1 MIHIFF
7 LTIFFNILSS
17 SNLYFDSDP
26 FYLFHY
32 EKQQFNQ
39 NKYDADLNIRPTF
52 KYQYNNQTSLSYNAW
67 YYYNDNAPNLENTS
81 NRWVAKGNN
90 LYNSIHFD
98 YFNDYLYFS
107 IEPYF
112 FTSENLSFNS
122 QHEDP
127 LFQALNDGIAHA
139 KRPYLDY
146 GFRES
151 QIILHRK
158 NLGIGLSN
166 TNMWWG
172 PGLHNSLHISN
183 NTSGFNYLFL
193 GTTSEK
199 RIKSFGY
206 NFKYIFSQLDKNKA
220 EPYYTGV
227 AADITYHSDPI
238 ITLGFFRSFLSGG
251 LLTTDNITRQDAM
264 LLPFQ
269 KLFKE
274 GLEQDQVDQT
284 LSVFTTLVFPESG
297 LKLYFELGMNDHRW
311 DMYDFL
317 QHPDHTAASII
328 GFRKYGLFNKKE
340 LIMGFEYTNLRKTRF
355 DNRSTPNWYNRA
367 WFDYHLYDGRRF
379 TAHSG
384 SDSDDLSFYLGY
396 LSDSQDIIVSFNYER
411 HGITESV
418 EISEQEGLFY
428 VPEFKLEFKVDARK
442 KIKAYEL
449 YLFYEFE
456 YLDNLGIAHQG
467 IDRRFDEPNR
477 KSNVFGIGFSKEI
490 N

>member
-1 MIHIFF
+1 MTYIYF
-7 LTIFFNILSS
+7 LAILFNMSLS

-32 EKQQFNQ
+32 EKQQFSQ
-39 NKYDADLNIRPTF
+39 NKYDTDLNIRPTF
-52 KYQYNNQTSLSYNAW
+52 KSQYNNKMNLLYNAW

-81 NRWVAKGNN
+81 NRWVAKGSN

-112 FTSENLSFNS
+112 FTSENLPFNS
-122 QHEDP
+122 QHEDR
-127 LFQALNDGIAHA
+127 LFQALNDGMAHT

-146 GFRES
+146 GLRES

-158 NLGIGLSN
+158 SLGVGLSN

-183 NTSGFNYLFL
+183 NTSGFSYFFL

-227 AADITYHSDPI
+227 AADLTYHSDPI

-269 KLFKE
+269 QLFKE

-284 LSVFTTLVFPESG
+284 LSVFTTLLFPESG
-297 LKLYFELGMNDHRW
+297 FKLYFELGMNDHRW
-311 DMYDFL
+311 DIYDFL

-328 GFRKYGLFNKKE
+328 GFRKYGLFDKKE
-340 LIMGFEYTNLRKTRF
+340 LTMGFEYTNLRKTRF
-355 DNRSTPNWYNRA
+355 DNRPTPNWYNRE
-367 WFDYHLYDGRRF
+367 WFDYHLYNGRRF

-384 SDSDDLSFYLGY
+384 SDSDDLLFYLGY
-396 LSDSQDIIVSFNYER
+396 LSDSNDLILSFNYER
-411 HGITESV
+411 HGITKSV
-418 EISEQEGLFY
+418 EISEDEGEFY
-428 VPEFKLEFKVDARK
+428 VPEFKLEFKVDAK
-442 KIKAYEL
+442 KRFKSYEL

-456 YLDNLGIAHQG
+456 YLDNLGIPYQG
-467 IDRRFDEPNR
+467 IDDRKDAPNR
-477 KSNVFGIGFSKEI
+477 KSNVLGIGFSKKI